1 MEVKRKMKQE
11 VLDKKQ
17 AEVDAVVKNLKDAKS
32 VVVIDYLGLTV
43 EEVTNMRAELREQG
57 ASMKVIKN
65 TILRRAADAAG
76 IEGIE
81 DLFAGPTAIAF
92 SEEDPVAPAKVAAKY
107 AKDVESVEI
116 KGGMIEGKVA
126 TLEEIQNLATL
137 PSRDGLLSML
147 VSVLQAPV
155 RDFALTVKAIA
166 DKGDEPAA

>member
-1 MEVKRKMKQE
+1 MKQE

-32 VVVIDYLGLTV
+32 VVVVDYLGLTV
-43 EEVTNMRAELREQG
+43 EEATNMRAELREQG
-57 ASMKVIKN
+57 ASMKVVKN

-81 DLFAGPTAIAF
+81 DLFVGPTAIAF

-107 AKDVESVEI
+107 AKDVEAVEI

-126 TLEEIQNLATL
+126 TLEEIQSLATL

-155 RDFALTVKAIA
+155 RDFAMTVKAIA
-166 DKGDEPAA
+166 DKKDDEPAA

>member
-1 MEVKRKMKQE
+1 MKQE

>member
-1 MEVKRKMKQE
+1 MKQD
-11 VLDKKQ
+11 VLDQKQ
-17 AEVDAVVKNLKDAKS
+17 AEVDAVVANLKDAKS

-43 EEVTNMRAELREQG
+43 EEVTNMRSELREQG
-57 ASMKVIKN
+57 ATMKVIKN
-65 TILRRAADAAG
+65 TVLRRAADAAG

-81 DLFAGPTAIAF
+81 DLFVGPTAIAF

-107 AKDVESVEI
+107 AKDVEAVEI

-126 TLEEIQNLATL
+126 SLEEIQALATL